1 MRATQM
7 ESDNSGCRP
16 KSGVVLF
23 TTDFGV
29 VLFMT
34 DFGLRRIKSGGIKE
48 KSMKIIRVHE
58 YGEPNQ
64 LKLEQAPIPEPQ
76 VGEVR
81 VRVAAAGLNFIE
93 TYQRRGIYPVPLP
106 FTPGAEFAGVVDA
119 IGAGV
124 TGVQLGDRVST
135 ANGAAGYAEFALAP
149 AERLVQVPAAI
160 SLEQAAAVMLQG
172 MTAHYLALS
181 TYPLKPG
188 DTALV
193 HAAAGGVGFLL
204 VQIARLYGARVI
216 ATVSTE
222 EKARLARE
230 AGADAVILYTQQDF
244 EAETKRLTGGQGVEV
259 VYDGVGKTT
268 FAKGLNCLKPRGYMV
283 LYGGASGQ
291 VEPFNPQLLS
301 QKGSLFLTRP
311 TLGHYL
317 LTRQELLQR
326 AGDLFKWIESG
337 KLKVRIDKTFPLA
350 EAAAA
355 HISIEERGT
364 KGKVLLVP

>member
-1 MRATQM
+1 
-7 ESDNSGCRP
+7 
-16 KSGVVLF
+16 
-23 TTDFGV
+23 
-29 VLFMT
+29 
-34 DFGLRRIKSGGIKE
+34 
-48 KSMKIIRVHE
+48 MKVIRVHE
-58 YGEPNQ
+58 IGGPGQ
-64 LKLEQAPIPEPQ
+64 LQLNETPIPEPQ

-93 TYQRRGIYPVPLP
+93 TYQRSGVYPVLLP
-106 FTPGAEFAGVVDA
+106 FTPGAEFAGTVDVT
-119 IGAGV
+119 GAGV
-124 TGVQLGDRVST
+124 TGFQVGDRVAT
-135 ANGAAGYAEFALAP
+135 ANGSAGYAEYALVP

-193 HAAAGGVGFLL
+193 HAAAGGVGHLL
-204 VQIARLYGARVI
+204 VQIARLRGARVI
-216 ATVSTE
+216 GTVSTE

-230 AGADAVILYTQQDF
+230 AGADEVILYSQQDF

-268 FAKGLNCLKPRGYMV
+268 FAKGLNCLKPRGFMV

-291 VEPFNPQLLS
+291 VEPLNPQLLN

-317 LTRQELLQR
+317 LTRQELLWR
-326 AGDLFKWIESG
+326 AGDLFDWMEAG
-337 KLKVRIDKTFPLA
+337 RLKVRIDRIFSLA
-350 EAAAA
+350 EAASA
-355 HISIEERGT
+355 HVYIEERQT